1 MTNTKPF
8 FWESEASLG
17 LLQKVSPFFG
27 VSYNFPSSINRIF
40 WVIEFGSRLYN
51 GKFCQQ
57 IQNHFFRKAR
67 QTLKPSKNLLL
78 MLEFPKNLCWSLPK
92 IAMESSASLNL
103 ASSLYT
109 HINGK
114 ARQPF
119 GFSTTFF
126 PMLEFPL
133 NLFWSLPKTEIE
145 SSEWLN
151 IGSRLYN
158 AKFGRVIQNHF
169 RGKATQILKLC
180 KNFLSKLE
188 FPINLI
194 LSIPK
199 A

>member
-17 LLQKVSPFFG
+17 ILQKVSPFFG

-67 QTLKPSKNLLL
+67 RTLKPSKNLLL

-126 PMLEFPL
+126 PYARVSFKFVLKSAK
-133 NLFWSLPKTEIE
+133 NRNRIFW
-145 SSEWLN
+145 
-151 IGSRLYN
+151 
-158 AKFGRVIQNHF
+158 VIKYWF
-169 RGKATQILKLC
+169 KAL
-180 KNFLSKLE
+180 
-188 FPINLI
+188 
-194 LSIPK
+194 
-199 A
+199 